1 MSNQPTWFNESNYAD
16 FLAESSI
23 LWEMNVP
30 YQKQKFE
37 NRKKM
42 ANFERETA
50 IRKGRLKAE
59 LTRDLYQAKAK
70 GMQMRESIFDQKVK
84 ELSNNFLAKLLSEAE
99 SKKNPLKAEKRKMR
113 PEVDAKDRDRDRKR
127 EDRRE
132 EKQSG
137 LANVIIV
144 KNNKLNKVEIITK
157 ADYNAEAH
165 TVLKGKVKKL
175 DKGNV
180 TKRDL
185 NYYSGLD
192 NFMNT
197 KTSIKL
203 LGGRVERNK
212 EEPKKSGNKQ
222 SQQSEQPQPPH
233 LRAPKDGKEITD
245 PDSTYPDWDHTTD
258 QFILSAQDALNS
270 LSGKKPSPE
279 YQQLIG
285 ASRTLGDAMQR
296 FTKEIFA
303 AFPAAAQM
311 KFQKLDPVVKTSKQW
326 SGMGVKE
333 STPNATILGSG
344 NGEKVGISIKIGEQV
359 RPAPKGEAGL
369 VLNSVMMANQSEP
382 IFGSFD
388 LFVKDFVQDLRKNF
402 ASISVPTPIQSSRES
417 SVEYAKRK
425 SRIEQVKNT
434 QKTFIT
440 KAADAIEQFFNGNE
454 DLKTAFLL
462 EALTGNLKFDG
473 KTGSAQM
480 MFAAKKDGTDA
491 KAIPLTQDYAMTL
504 AKSKD
509 TNLTF
514 KFVQA
519 PNSSGGFLA
528 SLFQKITPIMES
540 AAEAILEIERV
551 KDQLNNPLAFLQMFE
566 LQLVDAHFNKPITYS
581 EFYAGNSD
589 TSNIVTFNPGTHS
602 EEEIQI
608 PVQINYNPEGDSE
621 NVIEKGADAMLD
633 NVMEE
638 YFLIND
644 YLVESVKNNTID
656 LLDALI
662 IMEDQYSLDEKR
674 NYRKEYDNY
683 HSKPKQRANR
693 SKRVLARR
701 KMEEKGKVSKGDG
714 KDVNHKDGNP
724 QNNSDGNLEVMS
736 KSKNRSMNEDHGAG
750 FEGTPEA
757 VDTLLRD
764 TPFSNEPVVGRKS
777 LPYLESRLDKKLKTK
792 KK

>member
-1 MSNQPTWFNESNYAD
+1 MSNQPNWFNESNYAD

-30 YQKQKFE
+30 YQKQRFE

-42 ANFERETA
+42 ANFDRETA

-70 GMQMRESIFDQKVK
+70 GLQMRESVFSQKIK
-84 ELSNNFLAKLLSEAE
+84 QLSDNFLATLLSEAE
-99 SKKNPLKAEKRKMR
+99 SKKNPVKAEKRKMR
-113 PEVDAKDRDRDRKR
+113 PEVDPDDRDRDRKR

-137 LANVIIV
+137 LANIIIV

-157 ADYNAEAH
+157 ADYNSETH

-212 EEPKKSGNKQ
+212 EESKKTGSRQ
-222 SQQSEQPQPPH
+222 SQQPEQVQPPRP
-233 LRAPKDGKEITD
+233 RAPKDGKEITD

-270 LSGKKPSPE
+270 VSGKKVSPE
-279 YQQLIG
+279 YQQLIDT
-285 ASRTLGDAMQR
+285 SRTLGDAMQR
-296 FTKEIFA
+296 FTKEILS

-311 KFQKLDPVVKTSKQW
+311 KFEKLDPVVKTSKQW
-326 SGMGVKE
+326 SSMGVKE
-333 STPNATILGSG
+333 STPNATVVGSG
-344 NGEKVGISIKIGEQV
+344 NGEKVGISFKIGEQA
-359 RPAPKGEAGL
+359 RPAPKGEAGF

-402 ASISVPTPIQSSRES
+402 ASVSVPTPIQSSRES
-417 SVEYAKRK
+417 AVEYAKRK
-425 SRIEQVKNT
+425 SKIEQVQNT

-440 KAADAIEQFFNGNE
+440 KAANAMEQFFNENV
-454 DLKTAFLL
+454 DLKAAFLL
-462 EALTGNLKFDG
+462 EALTGNLKFNG

-480 MFAAKKDGTDA
+480 MFAAKKDGTNA
-491 KAIPLTQDYAMTL
+491 KAIPLTQEYAMTL

-514 KFVQA
+514 KFAQT
-519 PNSSGGFLA
+519 PNSSGGFLS

-540 AAEAILEIERV
+540 AAEAVLEIERV

-566 LQLVDAHFNKPITYS
+566 LQLVDAHFNIPVTYS

-589 TSNIVTFNPGTHS
+589 VSNVVTFNPGTSS
-602 EEEIQI
+602 EEEVQI

-633 NVMEE
+633 TVMEE
-638 YFLIND
+638 YFLVND
-644 YLVESVKNNTID
+644 YLVESVKNGTMD

-662 IMEDQYSLDEKR
+662 IMEEQFALDEKR

-683 HSKPKQRANR
+683 HGKPEQRANR

-701 KMEEKGKVSKGDG
+701 KMEEKGKVRKGDG

-724 QNNSDGNLEVMS
+724 QNNSDGNLEVMP
-736 KSKNRSMNEDHGAG
+736 KSKNRSMNEDHGSG
-750 FEGTPEA
+750 FEGTPEI

-764 TPFSNEPVVGRKS
+764 TPFSNAPFVGRKS
-777 LPYLESRLDKKLKTK
+777 LPYLESQLNKKLKNK